1 MVDNLEILHRT
12 TKVVLDWSMGF
23 ANRPLV
29 EDCLKDLPPFTV
41 YGEKVRDCL
50 VDFLCIF
57 DAKKKPRTE
66 EAVGSAHRLSVAVFG
81 IDEINSKLDF

>member
-1 MVDNLEILHRT
+1 
-12 TKVVLDWSMGF
+12 MGF

-66 EAVGSAHRLSVAVFG
+66 EAVGS
-81 IDEINSKLDF
+81 